1 MQIHASLSRAF
12 LQGSFDICI
21 LNTTSK
27 DSKSPRGKAARHTL
41 CLEMDYGWQHH
52 IGIQTWVSHTIPVWD
67 FCLRTLLGY
76 ITHSLDDGE
85 IFRPLYIHYTS
96 TFTYLPDN
104 VSCPMPWHEWDAT
117 CEPGHFKCT
126 ECPQHS
132 HYWGCWTSRK
142 SGNKGLITHT
152 CKHARQTTK
161 RLRLLYH
168 QTRS

>member
-27 DSKSPRGKAARHTL
+27 DTKLPRGKAARHTL

-85 IFRPLYIHYTS
+85 IFKPLHSLHKYIHILARQRFVSHALARMGCDMRTGTFQMHRVS
-96 TFTYLPDN
+96 TVQPLLRMLD
-104 VSCPMPWHEWDAT
+104 
-117 CEPGHFKCT
+117 EPQIWWQRPHHAHM
-126 ECPQHS
+126 Q
-132 HYWGCWTSRK
+132 
-142 SGNKGLITHT
+142 T
-152 CKHARQTTK
+152 CKTNN
-161 RLRLLYH
+161 
-168 QTRS
+168 